1 MRAIWAIGL
10 VFAFCSGALAV
21 SEEVRERCDNP
32 FRNAAAAIKACT
44 AIIDASDSG
53 YVLDA
58 AYLHR
63 GMAYLQKGNY
73 DSAIADFSEA
83 IGLNPAYAEAYFRRG
98 TAHQA
103 KGGYDNAIADFD
115 QVIQLDPKDP
125 EAYNGRGEAYRDK
138 GDYDRAIADF
148 DHALKI
154 EPAMRAAAGN
164 KAKALE
170 KLEKGRPQ
178 S

>member
-10 VFAFCSGALAV
+10 VFASCGGALAV

-32 FRNAAAAIKACT
+32 FRNTAAVIKACT
-44 AIIDASDSG
+44 AIIDTVDDG

-63 GMAYLQKGNY
+63 GIAYLQKGNF

-83 IGLNPAYAEAYFRRG
+83 INLNPAYAEAYFRRG
-98 TAHQA
+98 TAYQA
-103 KGGYDNAIADFD
+103 KGGYDRAIADFD

-148 DHALKI
+148 DHALEI
-154 EPAMRAAAGN
+154 EPAMGAALSN
-164 KAKALE
+164 KARVRE
-170 KLEKGRPQ
+170 KLEKVRPQ
-178 S
+178 G